1 MALEVRSQRHFFQ
14 RLGRVESMLAGIL
27 LLALPA
33 AGQALHVE
41 RVGGGTELVLVTLPL
56 SEATTVAWPLA
67 DGSVTSMTS
76 GGLTVLADL
85 AQMLEGLEEA
95 PPVVVVVGGV
105 QPKELRPVLSIGLG
119 ERRPM
124 QWTPESVPLIEGGVD
139 RRLGAPGSEAQ
150 LRLEMMLPAPDDW
163 RRSPLE
169 VLWELMPALLGPQLP
184 GVMARVDGDLA
195 RIESRIDAE
204 VADLELRRLR
214 LQLARIAA
222 DPKIDSEAVN
232 AARRRLQV
240 RRKAL
245 LGIHPEAA
253 EIVARLWIQG
263 GGTAVQEYLFGV
275 EGVTV
280 DRVADAAR
288 RWLPQH
294 PGHAVLRLPPRV
306 FNPRFAADP
315 QRVQLAND
323 AVAMVLERDTAGLS
337 ALCLQPVL
345 LPDLD
350 GQLSGTVL
358 ARLAAEIRVSAGVP
372 GWVRVARR
380 PPVLELAAPDDGF
393 AELVEELQSAVELVA
408 RDDVPF
414 ADQNPDARRRALQL
428 MATLLGLAEDVGLSP
443 AELLQPRN
451 LALGVVA
458 PDGETAIEALQKFQ
472 IGGSADQAFTQ
483 GRALSTVPRL
493 REAAPG
499 RESALVMA
507 LDVISIGSPVT
518 PAVVGAL
525 VEERTRQ
532 LVEGAEVEV
541 LSPIV
546 PGRNMVLLVVV
557 AEATLDELERRLE
570 AAWPEI
576 VGPVSGDELAPV
588 GRRVAADVTVDMSG
602 PVGHARRCAAV
613 AAGSVYWR
621 LPSDLQMEA
630 LTLSPEVVTGL
641 LAAFGSW
648 QDVQTTGA
656 GVLPIPDSE
665 SP

>member
-1 MALEVRSQRHFFQ
+1 MRSQRHFFQ
-14 RLGRVESMLAGIL
+14 RLGCIGAVLVGTL
-27 LLALPA
+27 LPALPA
-33 AGQALHVE
+33 ASQALHVE
-41 RVGGGTELVLVTLPL
+41 RLAGGTELVLVVLPL
-56 SEATTVAWPLA
+56 SEATTVAWPRA
-67 DGSVTSMTS
+67 DGSVSSVTS
-76 GGLTVLADL
+76 GGMTVVADL
-85 AQMLEGLEEA
+85 AQALEDLEET

-105 QPKELRPVLSIGLG
+105 QPKELRPVLAVGLG
-119 ERRPM
+119 DLSPVP
-124 QWTPESVPLIEGGVD
+124 WTPDSVALIEGGMD

-150 LRLEMMLPAPDDW
+150 LRLEMTLPAPDDW
-163 RRSPLE
+163 RRSPVE
-169 VLWELMPALLGPQLP
+169 VLWEMLPALLGPRLP
-184 GVMARVDGDLA
+184 GLMARVDGDVA
-195 RIESRIDAE
+195 RLESRIEAE
-204 VADLELRRLR
+204 IADFELRQLR
-214 LQLARIAA
+214 LQLARIAG
-222 DPKIDSEAVN
+222 DPKIDAEAVN

-240 RRKAL
+240 RRQAL

-253 EIVARLWIQG
+253 ETVARLWTRG
-263 GGTAVQEYLFGV
+263 GVTAVQEYLFGV

-280 DRVADAAR
+280 DTVTEAAR
-288 RWLPQH
+288 QWLPQH

-315 QRVQLAND
+315 SRVQLAND

-358 ARLAAEIRVSAGVP
+358 ARLAAVIRVSEGAP
-372 GWVRVARR
+372 GWVRVGQR

-393 AELVEELQSAVELVA
+393 AELVEELQRAVELVA
-408 RDDVPF
+408 SDDLPF
-414 ADQNPDARRRALQL
+414 ADQDPDARRRSLQL
-428 MATLLGLAEDVGLSP
+428 MATVLGLAEDVGLSP

-458 PDGETAIEALQKFQ
+458 PDGETAVEALQKFQ
-472 IGGSADQAFTQ
+472 IGGSANRAFAQ

-493 REAAPG
+493 REAASG
-499 RESALVMA
+499 RESAMVMA
-507 LDVISIGSPVT
+507 LDIVSIGSPVN

-525 VEERTRQ
+525 TEERARR
-532 LVEGAEVEV
+532 LIEGAEVEV

-546 PGRNMVLLVVV
+546 PGRNLVLLVVNV
-557 AEATLDELERRLE
+557 EDTLDGLERRLE

-576 VGPVSGDELAPV
+576 VAPVSDDELASV
-588 GRRVAADVTVDMSG
+588 GRQVAADVTAEMSG

-613 AAGSVYWR
+613 AAGSGYWQ

-630 LTLSPEVVTGL
+630 LTLSPEVVSGL